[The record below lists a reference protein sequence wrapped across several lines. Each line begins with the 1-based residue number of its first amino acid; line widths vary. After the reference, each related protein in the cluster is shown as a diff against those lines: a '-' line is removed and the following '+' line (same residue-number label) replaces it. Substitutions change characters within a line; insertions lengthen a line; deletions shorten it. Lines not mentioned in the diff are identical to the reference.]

1 MHLDGVDASWKKAG
15 VSRASIL
22 ASTLISDG
30 LGLKRQGQRISFGGI
45 RKIANRPQR
54 LTGVT
59 QTLDWLANQSVSRR
73 PISVLLLR
81 FTPTQFVPFKLRTV
95 ELYHCRGE
103 LIKTQSLAQSQSS
116 NRGSLCVRA
125 TALPCGGPK
134 SYPLSRGAA
143 VLVSS
148 CDVCRKALFR
158 TLLRCA
164 DNPFEDRHICKCI
177 QL

>member
-1 MHLDGVDASWKKAG
+1 VHLDGVDASWKKAG

-45 RKIANRPQR
+45 RKKANRPQR
-54 LTGVT
+54 LTGDT
-59 QTLDWLANQSVSRR
+59 QTLDWLVHQSVSRR

-81 FTPTQFVPFKLRTV
+81 FTPTQLCPLSSARSN
-95 ELYHCRGE
+95 YHCRGE

-134 SYPLSRGAA
+134 SSFPYPVEPRC
-143 VLVSS
+143 S